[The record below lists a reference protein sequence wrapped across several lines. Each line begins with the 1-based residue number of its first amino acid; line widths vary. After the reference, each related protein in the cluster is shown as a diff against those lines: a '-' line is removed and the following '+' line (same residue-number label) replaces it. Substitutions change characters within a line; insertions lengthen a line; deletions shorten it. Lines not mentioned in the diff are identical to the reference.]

1 MQEDQ
6 VTLEVSINHEIH
18 SRIIGGKG
26 RTVRK
31 LMEQFKA
38 DIRFPRGE
46 NPDLVLVTGSQE
58 NCEACIE
65 HLLTLEEEYVRIF
78 LGSVYMKWA
87 ARSSGMAFPPGVDV
101 NLCW

>member
-1 MQEDQ
+1 M
-6 VTLEVSINHEIH
+6 EVSINNQIH

-31 LMEQFKA
+31 LMEQFKT

-46 NPDLVLVTGSQE
+46 NPDLVQVTGTQE

-65 HLLTLEEEYVRIF
+65 HLLVLEEEYVSSSCCVEYIF
-78 LGSVYMKWA
+78 SHFLEMSVLS
-87 ARSSGMAFPPGVDV
+87 R
-101 NLCW
+101 